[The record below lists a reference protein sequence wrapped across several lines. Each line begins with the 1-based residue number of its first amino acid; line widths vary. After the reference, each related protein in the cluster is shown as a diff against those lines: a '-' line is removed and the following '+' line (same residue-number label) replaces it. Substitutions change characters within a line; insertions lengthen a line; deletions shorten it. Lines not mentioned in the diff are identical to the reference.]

1 MVKIA
6 MTKPMYNKVMA
17 EVESFKTEYPNF
29 TSETVEEYVQLLDDF
44 DPYQKALFIQELGF

>member
-1 MVKIA
+1 MAKIA

-29 TSETVEEYVQLLDDF
+29 TSETVEDYVQLLDDF
-44 DPYQKALFIQELGF
+44 NPYQKALFIKKLGF